1 MAQEQAAAL
10 VWMRERPTRT
20 GRPALS
26 EERIVAT
33 AIAIAD
39 AEGIDTLSMRR
50 IATELNS
57 GTTSLYRY
65 LTDKDELIELMVDAV
80 HGEQAP
86 PTRPSG
92 DWRADLAD
100 IAQRS
105 RAGLLRH
112 PWLVAQASQRPA
124 LGPNAL
130 AGVEYALSAVG
141 AATDDINLAS
151 SVMGAVDNYVLGA
164 VTAELAEHEAQR
176 RTGQT
181 EQQWRARVAPY
192 ISEIIESGRHPQFA
206 RRVIEADDPTA
217 EQRFEFGLRCVLNGI
232 AEELAAPSAPTQD

>member
-1 MAQEQAAAL
+1 MAENQAASL
-10 VWMRERPTRT
+10 VWMRDRPARA

-33 AIAIAD
+33 AVAIAD

-50 IATELNS
+50 IAAELNS

-80 HGEQAP
+80 HGEQPVPAE
-86 PTRPSG
+86 PSG

-100 IAQRS
+100 LAR
-105 RAGLLRH
+105 RTRNGLLRH

-130 AGVEYALSAVG
+130 ARVEYALSAVA
-141 AATDDINLAS
+141 AATEDVNLA
-151 SVMGAVDNYVLGA
+151 GAIMNAVNDYVLGT

-181 EQQWRARVAPY
+181 ELEWRASVAPY
-192 ISEIIESGRHPQFA
+192 IREVIDAGQHPRFA
-206 RRVIEADDPTA
+206 RRVIEGDDPDA
-217 EQRFEFGLRCVLNGI
+217 DQRFEFGLGCLLTGI
-232 AEELAAPSAPTQD
+232 AASLGPA